1 MSGNVNV
8 FTATATDNTGSAF
21 KSVQNNIKRTKQE
34 SEKLNGS
41 LRIMRG
47 GFGQLGHQVQDVAV
61 QLQMGQNPLM
71 VLTQQGAQVASL
83 FGPTGAIIGA
93 VGAVAGALAGALIPK
108 LMESGKEVDK
118 LHEQVKDLS
127 RLMKRD
133 AKTGAVEYAGAL
145 AEVMEVSAAAAE
157 NMRMRAVDEATSR
170 FSELREELSN
180 TVKSFGDISTAGVA
194 YSGTVI
200 ESHQLLGL
208 QKDDYDRLS
217 ESLKSLDMTTHSGR
231 EAVMEMLNELQKS
244 QREAGG
250 VDERFR
256 GLTDR
261 FQSAHV
267 EMSTL
272 QRELKYF
279 SQAGAPAVKA
289 ATDDMTSSFDS
300 FIEKLTRS
308 VQKAEGLTPAQML
321 GIQLQNMEGLTQAEK
336 DLAAALVRRL
346 RLQEIADQKG
356 KDAIQAQKDAKSAE
370 RARMKREEEMLR
382 QVGLEIDGPGP
393 DKERLKTEKKLESMR
408 TGFLSEL
415 ELISQQESQR
425 LTFVQGLDESFFDAT
440 RTREDMIT
448 MIERDSALQR
458 MRIAEE
464 EQEKK
469 QKIAEAGQQV
479 VLQGLQMMAS
489 SFAEG
494 TAAQK
499 TAFLAYK
506 SFAAAEAV
514 ISAELAAA
522 KMLAMGVGIFG
533 LGAIPASNLVRG
545 MGYAS
550 AAIIMAQ
557 AVASFEGGG
566 FTGRG
571 ARSGGLDGK
580 GGFLGMLHPNER
592 ITDMH
597 NGGGSGITII
607 NNVDATGA
615 GPEVD
620 QKIRTAM
627 EKTSRTTIQ
636 TVRDLA
642 GRGRLV

>member
-21 KSVQNNIKRTKQE
+21 KSVQNNIKKTNKE
-34 SEKLNGS
+34 SQKLNGS
-41 LRIMRG
+41 LRMMRG

-93 VGAVAGALAGALIPK
+93 VGAVAGALAGALLPGLIS
-108 LMESGKEVDK
+108 SGKEVDE
-118 LHEQVKDLS
+118 LHEKVKNLAS
-127 RLMKRD
+127 LMKKD
-133 AKTGAVEYAGAL
+133 GKTGAVEYAGAL
-145 AEVMEVSAAAAE
+145 AEVAAVSAAAAE
-157 NMRMRAVDEATSR
+157 NLRLTAIDEAKNQLTELGTSLTATTED
-170 FSELREELSN
+170 FSKVAIASVGSVN
-180 TVKSFGDISTAGVA
+180 TIVGAH
-194 YSGTVI
+194 
-200 ESHQLLGL
+200 ERLGL
-208 QKDDYDRLS
+208 TKKQYDELDH
-217 ESLKSLDMTTHSGR
+217 SLKSLDINSHSSR
-231 EAVMEMLNELQKS
+231 EGVMGLLNELQQS
-244 QREAGG
+244 
-250 VDERFR
+250 
-256 GLTDR
+256 
-261 FQSAHV
+261 QSAVGPIDSDFKALINSFAEAHT

-272 QRELKYF
+272 QRDLKDF
-279 SQAGAPAVKA
+279 SQVGAPGVAT
-289 ATDDMTSSFDS
+289 ATDKITSSFDR
-300 FIEKLTRS
+300 FIESLRKS
-308 VQKAEGLTPAQML
+308 VQKAEGLSPAQML

-336 DLAAALVRRL
+336 DLASEMVRRL

-356 KDAIQAQKDAKSAE
+356 KDAIQAQKDAKAAE
-370 RARMKREEEMLR
+370 RARMRRESEMLR
-382 QVGLEIDGPGP
+382 QVGLEIDGPAP
-393 DKERLKTEKKLESMR
+393 DRERLKTEKKLEGMR

-415 ELISQQESQR
+415 ELISQQENQR
-425 LTFVQGLDESFFDAT
+425 LTFVKGLDDSFFDAT

-469 QKIAEAGQQV
+469 QKIAEAGQEV

-514 ISAELAAA
+514 ISAELAATRLIA
-522 KMLAMGVGIFG
+522 ARIGIFG
-533 LGAIPASNLVRG
+533 LGILPSANLIRG

-550 AAIIMAQ
+550 AAIIMSQ

-571 ARSGGLDGK
+571 ARSGGMDGK
-580 GGFLGMLHPNER
+580 GGFMAMLHPNEK

>member
-21 KSVQNNIKRTKQE
+21 KSVQNNIKKTNKE
-34 SEKLNGS
+34 SQKLNGS
-41 LRIMRG
+41 LRMMRG

-61 QLQMGQNPLM
+61 QLQMGQSPLM

-83 FGPTGAIIGA
+83 FGPTGAILGA
-93 VGAVAGALAGALIPK
+93 VGAVAGALAGAFIPQLLK
-108 LMESGKEVDK
+108 SESATSNLENTVGS
-118 LHEQVKDLS
+118 LS
-127 RLMKRD
+127 SLFQTD
-133 AKTGAVEYAGAL
+133 AKTGVIEYAGKL
-145 AEVMEVSAAAAE
+145 KELGQVSETAAE
-157 NMRMRAVDEATSR
+157 NLRMMA
-170 FSELREELSN
+170 
-180 TVKSFGDISTAGVA
+180 GISALKDMKGYRQQIQGVA
-194 YSGTVI
+194 SDI
-200 ESHQLLGL
+200 ESIRFQFEVGGGTEGLADAAESLGL
-208 QKDDYDRLS
+208 TTTEFVLLERAAKMAGTELDKDNEKFAALLNTMMPEKLEDVNDGFLDLVTQFFRAHGELAILTKEVGDFNS
-217 ESLKSLDMTTHSGR
+217 AGLPGAVAESVTEFDKLI
-231 EAVMEMLNELQKS
+231 
-244 QREAGG
+244 
-250 VDERFR
+250 ER
-256 GLTDR
+256 
-261 FQSAHV
+261 
-267 EMSTL
+267 
-272 QRELKYF
+272 
-279 SQAGAPAVKA
+279 
-289 ATDDMTSSFDS
+289 
-300 FIEKLTRS
+300 IEKLNDKTNKLSPAEQMARQIKGNKDLTS
-308 VQKAEGLTPAQML
+308 EQKRQALERLRAIELVRMQGDAVDALTKAR
-321 GIQLQNMEGLTQAEK
+321 IKDEREAEK
-336 DLAAALVRRL
+336 ARRQREREDQRGIAAGIKD
-346 RLQEIADQKG
+346 QEA
-356 KDAIQAQKDAKSAE
+356 KD
-370 RARMKREEEMLR
+370 R
-382 QVGLEIDGPGP
+382 
-393 DKERLKTEKKLESMR
+393 ERLKTEKKLEGMR

-425 LTFVQGLDESFFDAT
+425 LTFIQGLDDSFFNAT

-571 ARSGGLDGK
+571 ARSGGMDGK
-580 GGFLGMLHPNER
+580 GGFMAMLHPNEK

>member
-21 KSVQNNIKRTKQE
+21 KSVQNNIKKTKQE
-34 SEKLNGS
+34 SQKLNGS
-41 LRIMRG
+41 LRMMRG

-71 VLTQQGAQVASL
+71 VLTQQGSQVASL

-93 VGAVAGALAGALIPK
+93 VGAVAGALAGALLPG
-108 LMESGKEVDK
+108 LMSSGKEVDE
-118 LHEQVKDLS
+118 LHEKVKNLAS
-127 RLMKRD
+127 LMKKD
-133 AKTGAVEYAGAL
+133 GKTGAVEYAGAL
-145 AEVMEVSAAAAE
+145 AEVAAVSAAAAE
-157 NMRMRAVDEATSR
+157 NLRMQAVETARER
-170 FSELREELSN
+170 FSELRKDLSE
-180 TVKSFGDISTAGVA
+180 TVNSFDD
-194 YSGTVI
+194 VI
-200 ESHQLLGL
+200 IAQVGYEQHVVEAHKILGL
-208 QKDDYDRLS
+208 QKEDYDRLN
-217 ESLKSLDMTTHSGR
+217 KSLHSLDITTHSGR
-231 EAVMEMLNELQKS
+231 EAVMGMLNELQKS
-244 QREAGG
+244 QAATGG
-250 VDERFR
+250 VDEDFKGLIDRFR
-256 GLTDR
+256 AT
-261 FQSAHV
+261 HI

-272 QRELKYF
+272 QRDLKDF
-279 SQAGAPAVKA
+279 SQVGAPGVAT

-300 FIEKLTRS
+300 FIERLTKTL
-308 VQKAEGLTPAQML
+308 QKAQGLTPAQML

-336 DLAAALVRRL
+336 DLASEMVRRL

-356 KDAIQAQKDAKSAE
+356 KDAIQAQKDAKAAE
-370 RARMKREEEMLR
+370 RARMRRESEMLR
-382 QVGLEIDGPGP
+382 QVGLEIDGPAP
-393 DKERLKTEKKLESMR
+393 DRERLKTEKKLESMR

-415 ELISQQESQR
+415 ELISQQENQR
-425 LTFVQGLDESFFDAT
+425 LTFVKGLDDSFFDAT

-469 QKIAEAGQQV
+469 QKIAEAGQEV

-571 ARSGGLDGK
+571 ARSGGMDGN
-580 GGFLGMLHPNER
+580 GGFLAMLHPNEK

>member
-21 KSVQNNIKRTKQE
+21 KSVQNNIKKTKQE
-34 SEKLNGS
+34 SQKLNGS
-41 LRIMRG
+41 LRMMRG

-71 VLTQQGAQVASL
+71 VLTQQGSQVASL

-93 VGAVAGALAGALIPK
+93 VGAVAGALAGALLPG
-108 LMESGKEVDK
+108 LMSSGKEVDE
-118 LHEQVKDLS
+118 LHEKVKNLAS
-127 RLMKRD
+127 LMKKD
-133 AKTGAVEYAGAL
+133 GKTGAVEYAGAL
-145 AEVMEVSAAAAE
+145 AEVAAVSAAAAE
-157 NMRMRAVDEATSR
+157 NLRMQAVETARER
-170 FSELREELSN
+170 FSELRKDLSE
-180 TVKSFGDISTAGVA
+180 TVNSFDD
-194 YSGTVI
+194 VI
-200 ESHQLLGL
+200 IAQVGYEQHVVEAHKILGL
-208 QKDDYDRLS
+208 QKEDYDRLN
-217 ESLKSLDMTTHSGR
+217 KSLHSLDITTHSGR
-231 EAVMEMLNELQKS
+231 EAVMGMLNELQKS
-244 QREAGG
+244 QAATGG
-250 VDERFR
+250 VDEDFKGLIDRFR
-256 GLTDR
+256 AT
-261 FQSAHV
+261 HI

-272 QRELKYF
+272 QRDLKDF
-279 SQAGAPAVKA
+279 SQVGAPGVAT

-300 FIEKLTRS
+300 FIERLTKTL
-308 VQKAEGLTPAQML
+308 QKAQGLTPAQML

-336 DLAAALVRRL
+336 DLASEMVRRL

-356 KDAIQAQKDAKSAE
+356 KDAIQAQKDAKAAE
-370 RARMKREEEMLR
+370 RARMRRESEMLR
-382 QVGLEIDGPGP
+382 QVGLEIDGPAP
-393 DKERLKTEKKLESMR
+393 DRERLKTEKKLESMR

-415 ELISQQESQR
+415 ELISQQENQR
-425 LTFVQGLDESFFDAT
+425 LTFVKGLDDSFFDAT

-469 QKIAEAGQQV
+469 QKISEAGQEV

-571 ARSGGLDGK
+571 ARSGGMDGN
-580 GGFLGMLHPNER
+580 GGFLAMLHPNEK

>member
-8 FTATATDNTGSAF
+8 FTATASDNTGSAF
-21 KSVQNNIKRTKQE
+21 KSVQNNIKKTRQE
-34 SEKLNGS
+34 GEKLNGS
-41 LRIMRG
+41 LRMMRG

-71 VLTQQGAQVASL
+71 VLTQQGSQVASL
-83 FGPTGAIIGA
+83 FGPQGAIIGA
-93 VGAVAGALAGALIPK
+93 VGAVAGALASALIPK
-108 LMESGKEVDK
+108 LFASSGATEK
-118 LHEQVKDLS
+118 LHEKVENLAG
-127 RLMKRD
+127 LMKKD
-133 AKTGAVEYAGAL
+133 GKTGAIEYAGAL
-145 AEVMEVSAAAAE
+145 AKVAEVSAAATE
-157 NMRMRAVDEATSR
+157 N
-170 FSELREELSN
+170 LRL
-180 TVKSFGDISTAGVA
+180 TAIEVA
-194 YSGTVI
+194 R
-200 ESHQLLGL
+200 EQLKGL
-208 QKDDYDRLS
+208 QKELSATIEGFDDIAIESIGSVNKIVGAHERLGLTKTQYDNLNQS
-217 ESLKSLDMTTHSGR
+217 MSDLDMSTHSGR
-231 EAVMEMLNELQKS
+231 EAFLGLLIQLRAS
-244 QREAGG
+244 QAATGT
-250 VDERFR
+250 VDDDFK
-256 GLTDR
+256 GLVDR
-261 FQSAHV
+261 FSNAHV

-272 QRELKYF
+272 QQALEDF
-279 SQAGAPAVKA
+279 SQVGAPGVKT

-300 FIEKLTRS
+300 FIESLTRS
-308 VQKAEGLTPAQML
+308 VQKAEGFTPAQML

-336 DLAAALVRRL
+336 DLAAALIRRL
-346 RLQEIADQKG
+346 RAQEIASQRS
-356 KDAIQAQKDAKSAE
+356 KDAAKVDSDAEKARRQRERELQAGVSAE
-370 RARMKREEEMLR
+370 IKDTKAGNAER
-382 QVGLEIDGPGP
+382 Q
-393 DKERLKTEKKLESMR
+393 KTEKKLEGMR

-415 ELISQQESQR
+415 ELISQQETQR
-425 LTFVQGLDESFFDAT
+425 LTFIQGLDESFFNAT

-448 MIERDSALQR
+448 MIEKDAALQR
-458 MRIAEE
+458 MRIAED

-489 SFAEG
+489 NFAEG

-571 ARSGGLDGK
+571 ARSGGMDGK
-580 GGFLGMLHPNER
+580 GGFLAMLHPNEE

-597 NGGGSGITII
+597 NGGGSGVTII
-607 NNVDATGA
+607 NNVDARGA

-620 QKIRTAM
+620 MKIRSAM
-627 EKTSRTTIQ
+627 ETTSRKTIQ

-642 GRGRLV
+642 GRGRLI

>member
-21 KSVQNNIKRTKQE
+21 KSVQNNIKKTNQE
-34 SEKLNGS
+34 SQKLNGS
-41 LRIMRG
+41 LRMMRG

-61 QLQMGQNPLM
+61 QLQMGQSPLM

-83 FGPTGAIIGA
+83 FGPTGAILGA
-93 VGAVAGALAGALIPK
+93 VGAVAGALAGAFIPQLLK
-108 LMESGKEVDK
+108 SESATSNLENTVGS
-118 LHEQVKDLS
+118 LS
-127 RLMKRD
+127 SLFQTD
-133 AKTGAVEYAGAL
+133 AKTGVIEYAGKL
-145 AEVMEVSAAAAE
+145 KELGQVSETAAE
-157 NMRMRAVDEATSR
+157 NLRMMA
-170 FSELREELSN
+170 
-180 TVKSFGDISTAGVA
+180 GISALKDMKGYRQQIQGVA
-194 YSGTVI
+194 SDI
-200 ESHQLLGL
+200 ESIRFQFEVGGGTEGLADAAESLGL
-208 QKDDYDRLS
+208 TTTEFVLLERAAKMAGTELDKDNEKFAALLNTMMPEKLEDVNDGFLDLVTQFFRAHGELAILTKEVGDFNS
-217 ESLKSLDMTTHSGR
+217 AGLPGAVAESVTEFDKLI
-231 EAVMEMLNELQKS
+231 
-244 QREAGG
+244 
-250 VDERFR
+250 ER
-256 GLTDR
+256 
-261 FQSAHV
+261 
-267 EMSTL
+267 
-272 QRELKYF
+272 
-279 SQAGAPAVKA
+279 
-289 ATDDMTSSFDS
+289 
-300 FIEKLTRS
+300 IEKLNDKTLKLS
-308 VQKAEGLTPAQML
+308 PVQQLARQIKGNKQLTSEQKRQALERLTAIELVRIENDAVDALTKARIKDER
-321 GIQLQNMEGLTQAEK
+321 EAEK
-336 DLAAALVRRL
+336 ARRQKEREGQRGIAAG
-346 RLQEIADQKG
+346 I
-356 KDAIQAQKDAKSAE
+356 KDKEAKE
-370 RARMKREEEMLR
+370 R
-382 QVGLEIDGPGP
+382 
-393 DKERLKTEKKLESMR
+393 ERLKTEQKLEGMR

-425 LTFVQGLDESFFDAT
+425 LGFVKGLDDSFFDAT

-571 ARSGGLDGK
+571 ARSGGMDGK
-580 GGFLGMLHPNER
+580 GGFMAMLHPNEK

>member
-21 KSVQNNIKRTKQE
+21 KSVQNNIKKTNKE
-34 SEKLNGS
+34 SQKLNGS
-41 LRIMRG
+41 LRMMRG

-61 QLQMGQNPLM
+61 QLQMGQSPLM

-83 FGPTGAIIGA
+83 FGPTGAILGA
-93 VGAVAGALAGALIPK
+93 VGAVAGALAGAFIPQLLK
-108 LMESGKEVDK
+108 SESATSNLENTVGS
-118 LHEQVKDLS
+118 LS
-127 RLMKRD
+127 SLFQTD
-133 AKTGAVEYAGAL
+133 AKTGVIEYAGKL
-145 AEVMEVSAAAAE
+145 KELGQVSETAAE
-157 NMRMRAVDEATSR
+157 NLRMMA
-170 FSELREELSN
+170 
-180 TVKSFGDISTAGVA
+180 GISALKDMKGYRQQIQGVA
-194 YSGTVI
+194 SDI
-200 ESHQLLGL
+200 ESIRFQFEIGGGTEGLADAAESLGL
-208 QKDDYDRLS
+208 TTTEFVLLERAAKMAGTELDKDNEKFAALLNTMMPEKLEDVNDGFLDLVTQFFRAHGELAILTKEVGDFNS
-217 ESLKSLDMTTHSGR
+217 AGLPGAVAESVTEFDKLI
-231 EAVMEMLNELQKS
+231 
-244 QREAGG
+244 
-250 VDERFR
+250 ER
-256 GLTDR
+256 
-261 FQSAHV
+261 
-267 EMSTL
+267 
-272 QRELKYF
+272 
-279 SQAGAPAVKA
+279 
-289 ATDDMTSSFDS
+289 
-300 FIEKLTRS
+300 IEKLNDKTLKLS
-308 VQKAEGLTPAQML
+308 PVQQLARQIKGNKELTSEQKRQALERLTAIELVRIENDAVDALTKARIKDER
-321 GIQLQNMEGLTQAEK
+321 EAEK
-336 DLAAALVRRL
+336 ARRQKEREGQRGIAAG
-346 RLQEIADQKG
+346 I
-356 KDAIQAQKDAKSAE
+356 KDKEAKE
-370 RARMKREEEMLR
+370 R
-382 QVGLEIDGPGP
+382 
-393 DKERLKTEKKLESMR
+393 ERLKTEQKLEGMR

-425 LTFVQGLDESFFDAT
+425 LGFVKGLDDSFFDAT

-571 ARSGGLDGK
+571 ARSGGMDGK
-580 GGFLGMLHPNER
+580 GGFMAMLHPNEK

>member
-21 KSVQNNIKRTKQE
+21 KSVQNNIKKTNKE
-34 SEKLNGS
+34 SQKLNGS
-41 LRIMRG
+41 LRMMRG

-61 QLQMGQNPLM
+61 QLQMGQSPLM

-83 FGPTGAIIGA
+83 FGPTGAILGA
-93 VGAVAGALAGALIPK
+93 VGAVAGALAGAFIPQLLK
-108 LMESGKEVDK
+108 SESATSNLENTVGS
-118 LHEQVKDLS
+118 LS
-127 RLMKRD
+127 SLFETD
-133 AKTGAVEYAGAL
+133 AKTGVIEYAGKL
-145 AEVMEVSAAAAE
+145 KELGQVSETAAE
-157 NMRMRAVDEATSR
+157 NLRMMA
-170 FSELREELSN
+170 
-180 TVKSFGDISTAGVA
+180 GISALKDMKGYRQQIQGVA
-194 YSGTVI
+194 SDI
-200 ESHQLLGL
+200 ESIRFQFEVGGGTEGLADAAESLGL
-208 QKDDYDRLS
+208 TTTEFVLLERAAKMAGTELDKDNEKFAALLNTMMPEKLEDVNDGFLDLVTQFFRAHGELAILTKEVGDFNS
-217 ESLKSLDMTTHSGR
+217 AGLPGAVAESVTEFDKLI
-231 EAVMEMLNELQKS
+231 
-244 QREAGG
+244 
-250 VDERFR
+250 ER
-256 GLTDR
+256 
-261 FQSAHV
+261 
-267 EMSTL
+267 
-272 QRELKYF
+272 
-279 SQAGAPAVKA
+279 
-289 ATDDMTSSFDS
+289 
-300 FIEKLTRS
+300 IEKLNDKTNKLSPAEQMARQIKGNKDLTS
-308 VQKAEGLTPAQML
+308 EQKRQALERLRAIELVRMQGDAVDALTKAR
-321 GIQLQNMEGLTQAEK
+321 IKDEREAEK
-336 DLAAALVRRL
+336 ARRQREREGQRGIAAG
-346 RLQEIADQKG
+346 I
-356 KDAIQAQKDAKSAE
+356 KDKEAKE
-370 RARMKREEEMLR
+370 R
-382 QVGLEIDGPGP
+382 
-393 DKERLKTEKKLESMR
+393 ERLKTEQKLEGMR

-425 LTFVQGLDESFFDAT
+425 LTFIQGLDDSFFNAT

-571 ARSGGLDGK
+571 ARSGGMDGK
-580 GGFLGMLHPNER
+580 GGFMAMLHPNEK

>member
-1 MSGNVNV
+1 MMAGI
-8 FTATATDNTGSAF
+8 AALKDMKGY
-21 KSVQNNIKRTKQE
+21 R
-34 SEKLNGS
+34 
-41 LRIMRG
+41 
-47 GFGQLGHQVQDVAV
+47 
-61 QLQMGQNPLM
+61 
-71 VLTQQGAQVASL
+71 QQIQGVASDIESIRFQFEVGGGNEGL
-83 FGPTGAIIGA
+83 AEAAKSLGLTTTQFVLLERAAKMAGTELDKDNEKFAALLNTMMPTKLEDVNDGFLELVTKFFRAHGELAI
-93 VGAVAGALAGALIPK
+93 LT
-108 LMESGKEVDK
+108 SEVDK
-118 LHEQVKDLS
+118 FNNAGLPEGASAAVTEFDRLIERVQKLSDKTNKLSPAEQMARQIKENDKLSAGQKRQLLDQLRGIELVRMQNDAVKSLTKS
-127 RLMKRD
+127 RIQGEKD
-133 AKTGAVEYAGAL
+133 AEKARRERERQLQTG
-145 AEVMEVSAAAAE
+145 VSAE
-157 NMRMRAVDEATSR
+157 IKDT
-170 FSELREELSN
+170 
-180 TVKSFGDISTAGVA
+180 KAG
-194 YSGTVI
+194 
-200 ESHQLLGL
+200 
-208 QKDDYDRLS
+208 
-217 ESLKSLDMTTHSGR
+217 
-231 EAVMEMLNELQKS
+231 N
-244 QREAGG
+244 
-250 VDERFR
+250 
-256 GLTDR
+256 
-261 FQSAHV
+261 
-267 EMSTL
+267 
-272 QRELKYF
+272 
-279 SQAGAPAVKA
+279 
-289 ATDDMTSSFDS
+289 
-300 FIEKLTRS
+300 
-308 VQKAEGLTPAQML
+308 
-321 GIQLQNMEGLTQAEK
+321 
-336 DLAAALVRRL
+336 
-346 RLQEIADQKG
+346 
-356 KDAIQAQKDAKSAE
+356 AE
-370 RARMKREEEMLR
+370 RK
-382 QVGLEIDGPGP
+382 
-393 DKERLKTEKKLESMR
+393 KTEKKLEGMR

-425 LTFVQGLDESFFDAT
+425 LSFVKGLDDSFFDAT

-448 MIERDSALQR
+448 SIERDSALQR

-479 VLQGLQMMAS
+479 VLQGLQMMSS

-571 ARSGGLDGK
+571 ARSGGMDGK
-580 GGFLGMLHPNER
+580 GGFLGMLHPNEK

-627 EKTSRTTIQ
+627 QETGRRTVQ

-642 GRGRLV
+642 SRGRLV

>member
-21 KSVQNNIKRTKQE
+21 KSVQNNIKKTNKE
-34 SEKLNGS
+34 SQKLNGS
-41 LRIMRG
+41 LRMMRG

-61 QLQMGQNPLM
+61 QLQMGQSPLM

-83 FGPTGAIIGA
+83 FGPTGAILGA
-93 VGAVAGALAGALIPK
+93 VGAVAGALAGAFIPQLLK
-108 LMESGKEVDK
+108 SESATSNLENTVGS
-118 LHEQVKDLS
+118 LS
-127 RLMKRD
+127 SLFETD
-133 AKTGAVEYAGAL
+133 AKTGVIEYAGKLKEL
-145 AEVMEVSAAAAE
+145 AQVSETAAE
-157 NMRMRAVDEATSR
+157 NLRMMAGIAALKDMKGYRQQ
-170 FSELREELSN
+170 
-180 TVKSFGDISTAGVA
+180 IQGVA
-194 YSGTVI
+194 SDI
-200 ESHQLLGL
+200 ESIRFQFEVGGGTEGLADAAESLGL
-208 QKDDYDRLS
+208 TTTEFVLLERAAKMAGTELDKDNEKFAALLNTMMPEKLEDVNDGFLDLVTQFFRAHGELAILTKEVGDFNS
-217 ESLKSLDMTTHSGR
+217 AGLPGAVAESVTEFDKLI
-231 EAVMEMLNELQKS
+231 
-244 QREAGG
+244 
-250 VDERFR
+250 ER
-256 GLTDR
+256 
-261 FQSAHV
+261 
-267 EMSTL
+267 
-272 QRELKYF
+272 
-279 SQAGAPAVKA
+279 
-289 ATDDMTSSFDS
+289 
-300 FIEKLTRS
+300 IEKLNDKTNKLS
-308 VQKAEGLTPAQML
+308 PVQQLARQIKGNKQLTSEQKRQALERLTAIELVRIENDAVDALTKARIKDDREAEKARRERER
-321 GIQLQNMEGLTQAEK
+321 QLQTG
-336 DLAAALVRRL
+336 V
-346 RLQEIADQKG
+346 
-356 KDAIQAQKDAKSAE
+356 SAE
-370 RARMKREEEMLR
+370 IKDTNAANS
-382 QVGLEIDGPGP
+382 
-393 DKERLKTEKKLESMR
+393 ERKKTEKKLEGMR

-425 LTFVQGLDESFFDAT
+425 LTFVQGLDDSFFDAT

-448 MIERDSALQR
+448 SIERDSALQR

-571 ARSGGLDGK
+571 ARSGGMDGK
-580 GGFLGMLHPNER
+580 GGFMAMLHPNEK

>member
-21 KSVQNNIKRTKQE
+21 KSVQNNIKKTNQE
-34 SEKLNGS
+34 SQKLNGS
-41 LRIMRG
+41 LRMMRG

-61 QLQMGQNPLM
+61 QLQMGQSPLM
-71 VLTQQGAQVASL
+71 VLTQQGSQVASL

-93 VGAVAGALAGALIPK
+93 VGAVVGALAGAFIPQLLK
-108 LMESGKEVDK
+108 SESATSNLENTVGS
-118 LHEQVKDLS
+118 LS
-127 RLMKRD
+127 SLFKTD
-133 AKTGAVEYAGAL
+133 AKTGVVEYAGKLKELAQVSETAAANLRMMAGIAALKDMKGYRQQIQGVASDIESIRFQFEVGGGNEGL
-145 AEVMEVSAAAAE
+145 AEAAKSLGLTTTQFVLLERAAKMAGTELDKDNEKFAALLNTMMPTKLEDVNDGFLELVTKFFRAHGELAILTSEVDKFNNAGLPEGASAAVTEFDRLIERVQKLSDKTNKLSPAEQMARQIKENDKLSAGQKRQLLDQLRGIELVRMQNDAVKSLTKSRIQGEKDAEKARRERERQLQTGVSAE
-157 NMRMRAVDEATSR
+157 IKDT
-170 FSELREELSN
+170 
-180 TVKSFGDISTAGVA
+180 KAG
-194 YSGTVI
+194 
-200 ESHQLLGL
+200 
-208 QKDDYDRLS
+208 
-217 ESLKSLDMTTHSGR
+217 
-231 EAVMEMLNELQKS
+231 N
-244 QREAGG
+244 
-250 VDERFR
+250 
-256 GLTDR
+256 
-261 FQSAHV
+261 
-267 EMSTL
+267 
-272 QRELKYF
+272 
-279 SQAGAPAVKA
+279 
-289 ATDDMTSSFDS
+289 
-300 FIEKLTRS
+300 
-308 VQKAEGLTPAQML
+308 
-321 GIQLQNMEGLTQAEK
+321 
-336 DLAAALVRRL
+336 
-346 RLQEIADQKG
+346 
-356 KDAIQAQKDAKSAE
+356 AE
-370 RARMKREEEMLR
+370 RK
-382 QVGLEIDGPGP
+382 
-393 DKERLKTEKKLESMR
+393 KTEKKLEGMR

-425 LTFVQGLDESFFDAT
+425 LSFVKGLDDSFFDAT

-448 MIERDSALQR
+448 SIERDSALQR

-479 VLQGLQMMAS
+479 VLQGLQMMSS

-571 ARSGGLDGK
+571 ARSGGMDGK
-580 GGFLGMLHPNER
+580 GGFLGMLHPNEK

-627 EKTSRTTIQ
+627 QETGRRTVQ

-642 GRGRLV
+642 SRGRLV

>member
-1 MSGNVNV
+1 M
-8 FTATATDNTGSAF
+8 ARQIKDNQNLTREQKRQLLDQLRGIELTRMQDDAV
-21 KSVQNNIKRTKQE
+21 KSLTKSRTQG
-34 SEKLNGS
+34 EKDAEKA
-41 LRIMRG
+41 RRERER
-47 GFGQLGHQVQDVAV
+47 
-61 QLQMGQNPLM
+61 QLQ
-71 VLTQQGAQVASL
+71 
-83 FGPTGAIIGA
+83 TG
-93 VGAVAGALAGALIPK
+93 
-108 LMESGKEVDK
+108 
-118 LHEQVKDLS
+118 
-127 RLMKRD
+127 
-133 AKTGAVEYAGAL
+133 
-145 AEVMEVSAAAAE
+145 VSAE
-157 NMRMRAVDEATSR
+157 
-170 FSELREELSN
+170 
-180 TVKSFGDISTAGVA
+180 I
-194 YSGTVI
+194 
-200 ESHQLLGL
+200 
-208 QKDDYDRLS
+208 KD
-217 ESLKSLDMTTHSGR
+217 T
-231 EAVMEMLNELQKS
+231 
-244 QREAGG
+244 
-250 VDERFR
+250 
-256 GLTDR
+256 
-261 FQSAHV
+261 
-267 EMSTL
+267 
-272 QRELKYF
+272 
-279 SQAGAPAVKA
+279 KA
-289 ATDDMTSSFDS
+289 ANS
-300 FIEKLTRS
+300 
-308 VQKAEGLTPAQML
+308 
-321 GIQLQNMEGLTQAEK
+321 
-336 DLAAALVRRL
+336 
-346 RLQEIADQKG
+346 
-356 KDAIQAQKDAKSAE
+356 E
-370 RARMKREEEMLR
+370 RK
-382 QVGLEIDGPGP
+382 
-393 DKERLKTEKKLESMR
+393 KTEKKLEGMR

-415 ELISQQESQR
+415 ELISQQEAQR

-448 MIERDSALQR
+448 SIERDSALQR

-494 TAAQK
+494 SAAQK

-571 ARSGGLDGK
+571 ARSGGMDGK
-580 GGFLGMLHPNER
+580 GGFMAMLHPNEK

-627 EKTSRTTIQ
+627 QETGRRTVQ

-642 GRGRLV
+642 SRGRLV